1 MKFKVESTA
10 EEQYCLNYKT
20 YYKRHWWSFW
30 RRFGNKSGYLT
41 TEECIKAIE
50 KFKADTIKLQEI
62 NK

>member
-20 YYKRHWWSFW
+20 YYKRYWWSFW
-30 RRFGNKSGYLT
+30 RRFGSKVGYLT
-41 TEECIKAIE
+41 TEQCLEAIE
-50 KFKADTIKLQEI
+50 KFKIDYEKLKEI

>member
-1 MKFKVESTA
+1 MKFKIESTA

-20 YYKRHWWSFW
+20 YYKRHWYSPW

-41 TEECIKAIE
+41 TEQCLSAIE
-50 KFKADTIKLQEI
+50 IFKIDYKKLKEL

>member
-20 YYKRHWWSFW
+20 YYKRYLWSSW
-30 RRFGNKSGYLT
+30 RRFGNKIGYLT
-41 TEECIKAIE
+41 TEQCLEAIE
-50 KFKADTIKLQEI
+50 KFKIDYEKLKEI